1 MSSLC
6 GCYYHVVRARSYR
19 RDIPPQQHHLP
30 LLSSTI
36 HSTILSTTSRTVLTQ
51 TFKNPTAQNIHEC
64 IYAFPLYDGV
74 SVVSFTCRI
83 GKRVLR
89 GLVKEKEKARKAFD
103 EAVRKGETAGLLEQ
117 TPEASDVFA
126 TKLGN
131 VREGETVIV
140 EIVYVGELRMSEGEG
155 VRFTVP
161 TKIAPRY
168 GRGPAVMEGLQAQ
181 EEGGIK
187 VANFSEFFL
196 PVLKSS

>member
-1 MSSLC
+1 MSYLC
-6 GCYYHVVRARSYR
+6 GCYYHIARTRSHF
-19 RDIPPQQHHLP
+19 PPEKHHLP

-36 HSTILSTTSRTVLTQ
+36 RSTILSTTSRTLLTQ
-51 TFKNPTAQNIHEC
+51 IFKNPTAQNIEEC
-64 IYAFPLYDGV
+64 IYTFPLYDGV

-89 GLVKEKEKARKAFD
+89 GLVKEKEKARKVFE
-103 EAVRKGETAGLLEQ
+103 EAVTRGETAGLLEQ

-131 VREGETVIV
+131 VRAGETVIV
-140 EIVYVGELRMSEGEG
+140 EIVYVGELKMSEGEG

-168 GRGPAVMEGLQAQ
+168 GKVPAVMDGLQAK

-187 VANFSEFFL
+187 VANFSDSFYQF
-196 PVLKSS
+196 

>member
-1 MSSLC
+1 MSYLC
-6 GCYYHVVRARSYR
+6 GCYYHITRTRSHL
-19 RDIPPQQHHLP
+19 PSQKHHLP

-51 TFKNPTAQNIHEC
+51 TFKNPTAQNIDEC
-64 IYAFPLYDGV
+64 IYTFPLYDGV

-89 GLVKEKEKARKAFD
+89 GLVKEKEKARKVFD
-103 EAVRKGETAGLLEQ
+103 EAVKRGETAGLLEQ
-117 TPEASDVFA
+117 MPEASDVFA

-140 EIVYVGELRMSEGEG
+140 EIVYVGELKMSEGEG

-168 GRGPAVMEGLQAQ
+168 GGGPAVMGDLQAQ

-187 VANFSEFFL
+187 VGTFSDLFTGFE
-196 PVLKSS
+196 SS